1 MRNALKSFI
10 QVLVVGLLPIASW
23 AGPVNINTADAKT
36 LAAELDGIG
45 LAKAQAIVA
54 DRKRNGEF
62 KTPGDLARVKG
73 VGQRIVAL
81 NKSNIRIADSR
92 R

>member
-1 MRNALKSFI
+1 MRNALKPLMK
-10 QVLVVGLLPIASW
+10 VLMVGLLPIASW

-54 DRKRNGEF
+54 DRESNGQF

-73 VGQRIVAL
+73 VGQRLVAL
-81 NKSNIRIADSR
+81 NKSNIRIADPR